1 MTDASAANPTTVT
14 DIPQKPA
21 TIPEISKVLV
31 ISRNGVE
38 IDGLRVA
45 AVDEPITVED
55 VDDDFHIVRLA
66 LYVERVQADD
76 PAVARDQSSTYTLLK
91 RQ

>member
-1 MTDASAANPTTVT
+1 MLVVEPPRLTRNPRT
-14 DIPQKPA
+14 KEPA
-21 TIPEISKVLV
+21 PMSEISKLLV

-38 IDGLRVA
+38 IDGQHVA

-55 VDDDFHIVRLA
+55 LDDDLHIVRLA
-66 LYVERVQADD
+66 IYVERIQADD

-91 RQ
+91 NP